1 MIESSHVLGLLKVV
15 FLVYIAIVVSLIA
28 RYAISITKP
37 AKKKFELTAYH
48 GKLFYGWMGL
58 LIFVG
63 VGIHI
68 LTFNKIPWVKWD
80 LNRDKIKADKEFNIS
95 IADYKFTLPEK
106 TLVIEDGQ
114 TVRFNL
120 DSKDYTYGFGL
131 FRDNGSLVF
140 QMQVVPGS
148 TNNLVWKFDKSG
160 TYSIRSTEYSGP
172 KGGNLLVKNAVVV
185 ASGPA
190 LAQLILEN
198 KTQSKTN

>member
-1 MIESSHVLGLLKVV
+1 MIDSSNVLNLMKVV
-15 FLVYIAIVVSLIA
+15 YVIYVAIV
-28 RYAISITKP
+28 ISMVGIYTFGLTRETKIIP
-37 AKKKFELTAYH
+37 KIKIP
-48 GKLFYGWMGL
+48 FYGWIGL
-58 LIFVG
+58 LVFVG

-68 LTFNKIPWVKWD
+68 MTYNMIPWVKWD

-106 TLVIEDGQ
+106 TLVIEEGQ

-120 DSKDYTYGFGL
+120 ESKDYTYGFGL
-131 FRDNGSLVF
+131 FRGNGSIVF

-148 TNNLVWKFDKSG
+148 TNNLVWKFDKPG
-160 TYSIRSTEYSGP
+160 NYSIRSTEYSGP
-172 KGGNLLVKNAVVV
+172 RGSNLLVKNAVAV

-198 KTQSKTN
+198 KMQNKTN

>member
-1 MIESSHVLGLLKVV
+1 MIDSSHVLNLMKVV
-15 FLVYIAIVVSLIA
+15 YVIYVAIV
-28 RYAISITKP
+28 ISMVGIYTTGLTRETKIIP
-37 AKKKFELTAYH
+37 KIKIP
-48 GKLFYGWMGL
+48 FYGWIGL
-58 LIFVG
+58 LVFVG

-68 LTFNKIPWVKWD
+68 MTYNMIPWVKWD

-106 TLVIEDGQ
+106 TLVIEEGQ

-120 DSKDYTYGFGL
+120 QSKDYTYGFGL
-131 FRDNGSLVF
+131 FRENGSIVF

-148 TNNLVWKFDKSG
+148 TNNLVWKFEKPG
-160 TYSIRSTEYSGP
+160 KYSIRSTEYSGP
-172 KGGNLLVKNAVVV
+172 KGSNLMVKNAVAV

-198 KTQSKTN
+198 KIQNKTN

>member
-1 MIESSHVLGLLKVV
+1 MIDSSNVLNLLKVV
-15 FLVYIAIVVSLIA
+15 YVIYVTIV
-28 RYAISITKP
+28 ISMVGIYTFGLTRETKIIP
-37 AKKKFELTAYH
+37 KIKIP
-48 GKLFYGWMGL
+48 FYGWIGL
-58 LIFVG
+58 LVFVG

-68 LTFNKIPWVKWD
+68 MTYNMIPWVKWD

-106 TLVIEDGQ
+106 TLVIEEGQ

-120 DSKDYTYGFGL
+120 QSNDYTYGFGL
-131 FRDNGSLVF
+131 FRENGSIVF

-148 TNNLVWKFDKSG
+148 TNNLVWKFDKQG
-160 TYSIRSTEYSGP
+160 KYSIRSTEYSGP
-172 KGGNLLVKNAVVV
+172 KGSNLMVKNAVAV

-198 KTQSKTN
+198 KIQNKTN

>member
-1 MIESSHVLGLLKVV
+1 MIDSSHVLNLMKVV
-15 FLVYIAIVVSLIA
+15 YVIYVAIV
-28 RYAISITKP
+28 ISMVGMYTIG
-37 AKKKFELTAYH
+37 LTREI
-48 GKLFYGWMGL
+48 KIIPKIKIPFYGWIGL
-58 LIFVG
+58 LVFVG

-68 LTFNKIPWVKWD
+68 MTYNMIPWVKWD

-106 TLVIEDGQ
+106 TLVIEEGQ

-120 DSKDYTYGFGL
+120 HSKDYTYGFGL
-131 FRDNGSLVF
+131 FRENGSIVF

-148 TNNLVWKFDKSG
+148 ANNLVWKFEKPG
-160 TYSIRSTEYSGP
+160 KYSIRSTEYSGP
-172 KGGNLLVKNAVVV
+172 KGGNILIKNAVAV

-198 KTQSKTN
+198 KMQNKTN